1 MDVTVYDYFMNRWST
16 KMEKSA
22 NFPCL
27 IAGKTNSPTYLPLEV
42 RPSLPVLVS
51 SHSFHAKSLVF
62 LVLISCLQPG
72 LPSSAIAKV

>member
-1 MDVTVYDYFMNRWST
+1 MDVTVYNHFMDRWSM
-16 KMEKSA
+16 KLEKSA

-27 IAGKTNSPTYLPLEV
+27 IAGKPKRPTYLPLEV
-42 RPSLPVLVS
+42 HPSLPVLVS